1 MGEGALQLNPRVRGC
16 PQCVRGPAY
25 ALHLLNSMKQ
35 VRSKV
40 DRSVRVVVILACA
53 VASCAASAA
62 CADPGNEEAGQTD
75 ADLSGASGT
84 SVRVA
89 GGFRL
94 PTFSASVNAVD
105 YYPIEQFGIRGFV
118 DARALTFAASGAS
131 LPPVPQCASVRND
144 TLCSDAAKAQPSACV
159 KFELVGENCWVASAT
174 GFASRLRAA
183 FADPANFRAGAPP
196 RCAGPRS
203 SYRSTTTQQELVCQ
217 LGCYSSARGSG
228 AACGTLSNHQ
238 RGEAVDLEL
247 DGGSGLV
254 HAHGLLSLLKGERWH
269 YSVKGN

>member
-1 MGEGALQLNPRVRGC
+1 
-16 PQCVRGPAY
+16 
-25 ALHLLNSMKQ
+25 MKQ

-40 DRSVRVVVILACA
+40 GRSVRVVVILACA

-62 CADPGNEEAGQTD
+62 CADPGNEEPGQTD

-94 PTFSASVNAVD
+94 YAGNNVVGTTREGQGSLLPTFSAFVNAVD

-118 DARALTFAASGAS
+118 DARALTFATSGAS

-174 GFASRLRAA
+174 EFASRLRAA